1 MLIKVVDENGKLVKA
16 DARELLKVKELSTV
30 VIKGKA
36 RRDDKGNLT
45 ILASGV
51 FVKK

>member
-1 MLIKVVDENGKLVKA
+1 VLIKVVDENGKLVKA
-16 DARELLKVKELSTV
+16 DARELLNVKELSTV

>member
-16 DARELLKVKELSTV
+16 DARELLNVKELSTV